1 MIKTNPMKIIIVSL
15 SFLLVSVSL
24 FAQKDSSGNLN
35 GMFKKASSLF
45 GKKSSANSSS
55 SALYSGQIFSGL
67 KEALSIGAQKSGDR
81 LSATDG
87 FFKDAAVKILLP
99 EQVRTVESKMRML
112 GMGKLVDNAELS
124 MNRAAEDA
132 SKAAAPIFLDAIKKM
147 TVTDALNILRGSDTA
162 ATGYLRKTTSTD
174 LTTAFRPVIET
185 SLQKTDANKYWK
197 DVFSTYNKFTSKP
210 VDTDINSY
218 VTGKALDGLFYYVAQ
233 EEIGI
238 RKNPAARV
246 TDVLKSVFGS
256 K

>member
-1 MIKTNPMKIIIVSL
+1 MKKIITSL
-15 SFLLVSVSL
+15 LFLLASVSL
-24 FAQKDSSGNLN
+24 FAQNDSSNNLN
-35 GMFKKASSLF
+35 GMFKKAGSLF
-45 GKKSSANSSS
+45 GKKSKSASSS
-55 SALYSGQIFSGL
+55 NLSGNEIVSGL
-67 KEALSIGAQKSGDR
+67 KEALSLGAQKSGDK

-99 EQVRTVESKMRML
+99 QQVRDVENKMRML
-112 GMGKLVDNAELS
+112 GFGKLVDNAELS

-162 ATGYLRKTTSTD
+162 ATGYLRKTTSPE

-197 DVFSTYNKFTSKP
+197 DVFSTYNKFTNKP

-233 EEIGI
+233 EEVNI

-246 TDVLKSVFGS
+246 TDILKNVFGS

>member
-1 MIKTNPMKIIIVSL
+1 MKKIITSSL
-15 SFLLVSVSL
+15 FVFAAISL
-24 FAQKDSSGNLN
+24 FAQKDSSGSLN

-45 GKKSSANSSS
+45 GKKSSSNTSSS
-55 SALYSGQIFSGL
+55 NLSSSEIVSGL
-67 KEALSIGAQKSGDR
+67 KEALYIGAQKSGDK

-99 EQVRTVESKMRML
+99 EQVRNVENKLRML
-112 GMGKLVDNAELS
+112 GLGKTVDNAELS
-124 MNRAAEDA
+124 LNRAAEDA
-132 SKAAAPIFLDAIKKM
+132 SKAAAPIFLSAIKKM

-162 ATGYLRKTTSTD
+162 ATGYLRKTTSPE
-174 LTTAFRPVIET
+174 LITAFRPIIEE
-185 SLQKTDANKYWK
+185 SLKKVDATKYWK
-197 DVFSTYNKFTSKP
+197 DVFSTYNKFTSNP

-218 VTGKALDGLFYYVAQ
+218 VTTKALDGIFYYVAQ

-246 TDVLKSVFGS
+246 TDILKTVFGS

>member
-1 MIKTNPMKIIIVSL
+1 MKKILTSVL
-15 SFLLVSVSL
+15 FLFASVIL
-24 FAQKDSSGNLN
+24 FAQKDSSSNIN

-45 GKKSSANSSS
+45 GKKSSSGKSSS
-55 SALYSGQIFSGL
+55 GLSSSEIVSGL
-67 KEALSIGAQKSGDR
+67 KEALSLGAQKSGDK

-99 EQVRTVESKMRML
+99 QQIRDVESKMRML
-112 GMGKLVDNAELS
+112 GFGKLVDNAELS

-162 ATGYLRKTTSTD
+162 ATGYLRKTTSHD

-238 RKNPAARV
+238 RKNPAERV
-246 TDVLKSVFGS
+246 TDVLKNVFGS

>member
-1 MIKTNPMKIIIVSL
+1 MKKIITSSL
-15 SFLLVSVSL
+15 FVFASISL

-45 GKKSSANSSS
+45 GKKSSSNTSSS
-55 SALYSGQIFSGL
+55 NLSSSEIVSGL
-67 KEALSIGAQKSGDR
+67 KEALSIGAQKSGDK

-99 EQVRTVESKMRML
+99 EQVRDVENKLRML
-112 GMGKLVDNAELS
+112 GLGKTVDNAELS
-124 MNRAAEDA
+124 LNRAAEDA
-132 SKAAAPIFLDAIKKM
+132 SKAAAPIFLSAIKKM

-162 ATGYLRKTTSTD
+162 ATGYLRKTTSPE
-174 LTTAFRPVIET
+174 LITAFRPIIEE
-185 SLQKTDANKYWK
+185 SLKKVDATKYWK
-197 DVFSTYNKFTSKP
+197 DVFSTYNKFTSNP

-218 VTGKALDGLFYYVAQ
+218 VTTKALDGIFYYVAQ

-246 TDVLKSVFGS
+246 TDILKTVFGS

>member
-1 MIKTNPMKIIIVSL
+1 MKKILTSVL
-15 SFLLVSVSL
+15 FLFASVIL
-24 FAQKDSSGNLN
+24 FAQKDSSSGIN

-45 GKKSSANSSS
+45 GKKSSSGKSSS
-55 SALYSGQIFSGL
+55 GLSSSEIVSGL
-67 KEALSIGAQKSGDR
+67 KEALSLGAQKSGDK

-99 EQVRTVESKMRML
+99 QQIRDVESKMRML
-112 GMGKLVDNAELS
+112 GFGKLVDNAELS

-162 ATGYLRKTTSTD
+162 ATGYLRKTTSPE

-185 SLQKTDANKYWK
+185 SLKKTDANKYWK

-238 RKNPAARV
+238 RKNPAERV
-246 TDVLKSVFGS
+246 TDVLKNVFGS